1 MQVKVKENK
10 SLFKKLIDKIK
21 NSSLYYMI
29 NSTDAEVIA
38 PEDVDSTEKVSR
50 LANSS
55 NISEAE
61 MWNIERAFNES
72 DSALDSIEEE
82 VSKVPDFKKE
92 SNNPFSIEEQED
104 EEKQTS
110 DKSKELDSNEELT
123 SSKFANKQSNNIRP
137 PVQQVNTQRRSTVD
151 RDRSD
156 D

>member
-10 SLFKKLIDKIK
+10 SLFKRIIDKIK
-21 NSSLYYMI
+21 NSSLYYI
-29 NSTDAEVIA
+29 VNSSDAEVIS
-38 PEDVDSTEKVSR
+38 PEEVDSTEKVSK
-50 LANSS
+50 LATSS

-72 DSALDSIEEE
+72 DTALDSIEAE

-92 SNNPFSIEEQED
+92 SNNPFSIED
-104 EEKQTS
+104 DEKQNS
-110 DKSKELDSNEELT
+110 DRKIDSDEELT
-123 SSKFANKQSNNIRP
+123 SSTLRTSKPQITIQH
-137 PVQQVNTQRRSTVD
+137 PVQPARAQKRSTVD

>member
-1 MQVKVKENK
+1 MQVKVKENT
-10 SLFKKLIDKIK
+10 SLFKKIIDKIK

-29 NSTDAEVIA
+29 NSSDAEVIS
-38 PEDVDSTEKVSR
+38 PEEVDSTEKVSR
-50 LANSS
+50 LATSS

-92 SNNPFSIEEQED
+92 SNNPFSID
-104 EEKQTS
+104 EEEKEIDS
-110 DKSKELDSNEELT
+110 DEELT
-123 SSKFANKQSNNIRP
+123 SSTLKASKPQITIQH
-137 PVQQVNTQRRSTVD
+137 PVQPAKSKKRSTVD

>member
-1 MQVKVKENK
+1 MQVKIKENK
-10 SLFKKLIDKIK
+10 SLFKKFIDKIK

-29 NSTDAEVIA
+29 NSSDAEVIA
-38 PEDVDSTEKVSR
+38 PEEVDSTEKVSR
-50 LANSS
+50 LATSS

-92 SNNPFSIEEQED
+92 SNNPFSIEEQEND
-104 EEKQTS
+104 EKQTS
-110 DKSKELDSNEELT
+110 DNSKEFDSNEELT
-123 SSKFANKQSNNIRP
+123 SSTLVNKQSINIRP
-137 PVQQVNTQRRSTVD
+137 PVQPARTQRRSTVD

>member
-10 SLFKKLIDKIK
+10 SLFKKIIDKIK

-29 NSTDAEVIA
+29 NSSDAEVIS
-38 PEDVDSTEKVSR
+38 PEEVDSTEKVSR
-50 LANSS
+50 LATSS

-72 DSALDSIEEE
+72 DTALDSIEAE

-92 SNNPFSIEEQED
+92 SNNPFSIEE
-104 EEKQTS
+104 EEKQSSEKEIDS
-110 DKSKELDSNEELT
+110 DEELT
-123 SSKFANKQSNNIRP
+123 SSTLRNDKPQITIQH
-137 PVQQVNTQRRSTVD
+137 PVQPARTQKRSTVD

>member
-1 MQVKVKENK
+1 MQVKENK
-10 SLFKKLIDKIK
+10 SLLKKLIDKIK

-29 NSTDAEVIA
+29 NSSEAEVIA
-38 PEDVDSTEKVSR
+38 PEEVDSTEKVSR
-50 LANSS
+50 LATSS

-61 MWNIERAFNES
+61 MWSIERAFNES

-92 SNNPFSIEEQED
+92 SNNPFSIEEEQ
-104 EEKQTS
+104 EEKQDS
-110 DKSKELDSNEELT
+110 EKEHDSNEELT
-123 SSKFANKQSNNIRP
+123 SSTFVTRPSINIRP

>member
-1 MQVKVKENK
+1 MQVKENK
-10 SLFKKLIDKIK
+10 SLLKKLIDKIK

-29 NSTDAEVIA
+29 NSSEAEVIA
-38 PEDVDSTEKVSR
+38 PEEVDSTEKVSR
-50 LANSS
+50 LATSS

-61 MWNIERAFNES
+61 MWSIERAFNES

-92 SNNPFSIEEQED
+92 SNNPFSIEEEQ
-104 EEKQTS
+104 EEKQNS
-110 DKSKELDSNEELT
+110 EKEHDSNEELT
-123 SSKFANKQSNNIRP
+123 SSTFVNRPSINIRP

>member
-10 SLFKKLIDKIK
+10 SLFKKIIDKIK

-29 NSTDAEVIA
+29 NSSDAEVIS
-38 PEDVDSTEKVSR
+38 PEEVDSTEKVSK
-50 LANSS
+50 LATSS

-72 DSALDSIEEE
+72 DTALDSIEAE

-92 SNNPFSIEEQED
+92 SNNPFSIEE
-104 EEKQTS
+104 EEKQNS
-110 DKSKELDSNEELT
+110 DKEIDSDEELT
-123 SSKFANKQSNNIRP
+123 SSTLRTSKPQITIQH
-137 PVQQVNTQRRSTVD
+137 PVQPARAQKNATVD

>member
-1 MQVKVKENK
+1 MQVKIKENK
-10 SLFKKLIDKIK
+10 SLFKKFIDKIK

-29 NSTDAEVIA
+29 NSSDAEVIA
-38 PEDVDSTEKVSR
+38 PEEVDSTEKVSR
-50 LANSS
+50 LATSS

-92 SNNPFSIEEQED
+92 SNNPFSIEEQEND
-104 EEKQTS
+104 EKQTS
-110 DKSKELDSNEELT
+110 DNSKEFDSNEELT
-123 SSKFANKQSNNIRP
+123 SSTLVNKQSINIRP
-137 PVQQVNTQRRSTVD
+137 PVQPTRTQRRSTVD

>member
-10 SLFKKLIDKIK
+10 SLFKKVIDKIK

-29 NSTDAEVIA
+29 NSSDAEVIS
-38 PEDVDSTEKVSR
+38 PEELDSTEKVSR
-50 LANSS
+50 LATSS

-72 DSALDSIEEE
+72 DTALDNIEEE

-92 SNNPFSIEEQED
+92 SNNPFSIEDEQ
-104 EEKQTS
+104 EEKQNNE
-110 DKSKELDSNEELT
+110 KEIDLNEELT
-123 SSKFANKQSNNIRP
+123 SSTLINNKPQIDIRHP
-137 PVQQVNTQRRSTVD
+137 SQLTMPEKRSTVD

>member
-10 SLFKKLIDKIK
+10 SLFKKIIDKIK

-29 NSTDAEVIA
+29 NSSDAEVIS
-38 PEDVDSTEKVSR
+38 PEEVDSTEKVSK
-50 LANSS
+50 LATSS

-72 DSALDSIEEE
+72 DTALDSIEAE

-92 SNNPFSIEEQED
+92 SNNPFSIEE
-104 EEKQTS
+104 EEKQNS
-110 DKSKELDSNEELT
+110 DKEIDSDEELT
-123 SSKFANKQSNNIRP
+123 SSTLRTSKPQITIQY
-137 PVQQVNTQRRSTVD
+137 PVQPARAQKKATVD

>member
-1 MQVKVKENK
+1 
-10 SLFKKLIDKIK
+10 
-21 NSSLYYMI
+21 MI
-29 NSTDAEVIA
+29 NSSDAEVIS
-38 PEDVDSTEKVSR
+38 PEEVNSTEKVSR

-92 SNNPFSIEEQED
+92 SNNPFSIEEETQNS
-104 EEKQTS
+104 EKEIDS
-110 DKSKELDSNEELT
+110 DEELT
-123 SSKFANKQSNNIRP
+123 SSTLKTNKPQITIQH
-137 PVQQVNTQRRSTVD
+137 PVKTAKSKKRSTVD

>member
-1 MQVKVKENK
+1 MQVKVKENT
-10 SLFKKLIDKIK
+10 SLFKKIIDKIK

-29 NSTDAEVIA
+29 NSSDAEVIS
-38 PEDVDSTEKVSR
+38 PEEIDSTEKVSR

-55 NISEAE
+55 NISETE

-72 DSALDSIEEE
+72 DSTLDSIEEE

-92 SNNPFSIEEQED
+92 SNNPFSIEEETQNS
-104 EEKQTS
+104 EKEIDS
-110 DKSKELDSNEELT
+110 DEELT
-123 SSKFANKQSNNIRP
+123 SSTLKTNKPQITIQH
-137 PVQQVNTQRRSTVD
+137 PVQPAKSKKRSTVD

>member
-1 MQVKVKENK
+1 MQVKVKENT
-10 SLFKKLIDKIK
+10 SLFKKIIDKIK

-29 NSTDAEVIA
+29 NSSDAEVIS
-38 PEDVDSTEKVSR
+38 PEEVDSTEKVSR

-92 SNNPFSIEEQED
+92 SNNPFSIEEETQNS
-104 EEKQTS
+104 EKEIDS
-110 DKSKELDSNEELT
+110 DEELT
-123 SSKFANKQSNNIRP
+123 SSTLKTNKPQITIQH
-137 PVQQVNTQRRSTVD
+137 PVKTAKSKKRSTVD

>member
-1 MQVKVKENK
+1 MQVKVKENT
-10 SLFKKLIDKIK
+10 SLFKKIIDKIK

-29 NSTDAEVIA
+29 NSSDAEVIS
-38 PEDVDSTEKVSR
+38 PEEVNSTEKVSR

-92 SNNPFSIEEQED
+92 SNNPFSIEEETQNS
-104 EEKQTS
+104 EKEIDS
-110 DKSKELDSNEELT
+110 DEELT
-123 SSKFANKQSNNIRP
+123 SSTLKTNKPQITIQH
-137 PVQQVNTQRRSTVD
+137 PVKTAKSKKRSTVD

>member
-1 MQVKVKENK
+1 MQVKVKENT
-10 SLFKKLIDKIK
+10 SLFKKIIDKIK

-29 NSTDAEVIA
+29 NSSDAEIIS
-38 PEDVDSTEKVSR
+38 PEEVDSTEKVSR

-55 NISEAE
+55 NISETE

-92 SNNPFSIEEQED
+92 SNNPFSIEEETQNS
-104 EEKQTS
+104 EKEIDS
-110 DKSKELDSNEELT
+110 DEELT
-123 SSKFANKQSNNIRP
+123 SSTLKTNKPQITIQH
-137 PVQQVNTQRRSTVD
+137 PVQPAKSKKRLTVD

>member
-10 SLFKKLIDKIK
+10 SLFKRIIDKIK
-21 NSSLYYMI
+21 NSSLYYI
-29 NSTDAEVIA
+29 VNSSDAEVIS
-38 PEDVDSTEKVSR
+38 PEEVDSTEKVSK
-50 LANSS
+50 LATSS

-72 DSALDSIEEE
+72 DTALDSIEAE

-92 SNNPFSIEEQED
+92 SNNPFSIED
-104 EEKQTS
+104 DEKQNS
-110 DKSKELDSNEELT
+110 DKEIDSDEELT
-123 SSKFANKQSNNIRP
+123 SSTLRTSKPQITIQH
-137 PVQQVNTQRRSTVD
+137 PVQPARAQKRLTVD

>member
-10 SLFKKLIDKIK
+10 SLLKKFIDKIK

-29 NSTDAEVIA
+29 NSSDAEVIA
-38 PEDVDSTEKVSR
+38 PEEIDSTEKVSR
-50 LANSS
+50 LATSS

-82 VSKVPDFKKE
+82 VSKIPDFKKD
-92 SNNPFSIEEQED
+92 SNNPFSIEEPEN
-104 EEKQTS
+104 EEQTS
-110 DKSKELDSNEELT
+110 DKSKELDANEELT
-123 SSKFANKQSNNIRP
+123 SSTFANKQSINIRP
-137 PVQQVNTQRRSTVD
+137 PVQQARAQRRSTVD

>member
-1 MQVKVKENK
+1 MQTKIKENK

-21 NSSLYYMI
+21 NNSLYYMI
-29 NSTDAEVIA
+29 TSSDADVIS
-38 PEDVDSTEKVSR
+38 PEEIDSTEKVSR

-72 DSALDSIEEE
+72 DSALDHIKAE
-82 VSKVPDFKKE
+82 VSEIPSLKKE
-92 SNNPFSIEEQED
+92 SNNPFSIEEIET
-104 EEKQTS
+104 ES
-110 DKSKELDSNEELT
+110 LSLDEELT
-123 SSKFANKQSNNIRP
+123 SSKFVNKDSKNISKKR
-137 PVQQVNTQRRSTVD
+137 TTDD

>member
-1 MQVKVKENK
+1 MQTKIKENK

-21 NSSLYYMI
+21 NNSLYYMI
-29 NSTDAEVIA
+29 TSPDADVIS
-38 PEDVDSTEKVSR
+38 PEEIDSTEKVSR

-72 DSALDSIEEE
+72 DSALDRIKAE
-82 VSKVPDFKKE
+82 VSEIPSLKKE
-92 SNNPFSIEEQED
+92 SNNPFSIEEIET
-104 EEKQTS
+104 ES
-110 DKSKELDSNEELT
+110 LSLDEELT
-123 SSKFANKQSNNIRP
+123 SSKFVNKDSKNISKKR
-137 PVQQVNTQRRSTVD
+137 TTDD

>member
-10 SLFKKLIDKIK
+10 SLFKKIIDKIK

-29 NSTDAEVIA
+29 NSSDAEVIS
-38 PEDVDSTEKVSR
+38 PEEVDSTEKVSK
-50 LANSS
+50 LATSS

-72 DSALDSIEEE
+72 DTALDSIEAE

-92 SNNPFSIEEQED
+92 SNNPFSIEE
-104 EEKQTS
+104 EEKQNS
-110 DKSKELDSNEELT
+110 DKEIDSDEELT
-123 SSKFANKQSNNIRP
+123 SSTLRTSKPQITIQP
-137 PVQQVNTQRRSTVD
+137 PVQPARAQKKATVD

>member
-1 MQVKVKENK
+1 MQVKVKENT
-10 SLFKKLIDKIK
+10 SLFKKIIDKIK

-29 NSTDAEVIA
+29 NSSEAEVVA
-38 PEDVDSTEKVSR
+38 PEEVDSTEKVSR
-50 LANSS
+50 LATAS

-92 SNNPFSIEEQED
+92 SNNPFSID
-104 EEKQTS
+104 EEEKGIDS
-110 DKSKELDSNEELT
+110 DEELT
-123 SSKFANKQSNNIRP
+123 SSTLKASTPQITIQH
-137 PVQQVNTQRRSTVD
+137 PVQPAKSKKRSTVD